1 MKFSLTLLDK
11 NSDVRRNILENLKI
25 ILDKTLNKTANTI
38 EPKIK
43 ILLRKAL
50 QNEPEYSSLINGD
63 LRREFGIENVSNV
76 NTVIE
81 NISNTI
87 FVEINTLKINNTG
100 LSGGIKLNIVPSDL
114 SNITN
119 DQSAFVVDNDRGYS
133 LPWLEWLLFK
143 GGEIII
149 RNFEVKYGP
158 SSRSR
163 SGDALMVQSDSSWR
177 VPAQFSGTEQNNW
190 ITRALSTMEQDI
202 LKLIKSEFEKS
213 L

>member
-1 MKFSLTLLDK
+1 MRFSLTLLDK

-87 FVEINTLKINNTG
+87 FVEINALKINNTG

-114 SNITN
+114 TNITN

-202 LKLIKSEFEKS
+202 LKSIRSEFEKS